1 MFRCLGRMLHSAFGH
16 PKQSCC
22 LQFLLHRLHRYNNKD
37 QMHLESVRQFVH
49 WLHCRLH
56 PYLPMRSQ
64 PEIPPPGIIV
74 KTMHSASAIVNSF
87 FFILNITSL
96 HCFGC
101 LHIFLFKT
109 LSQPYRHFNICGTK
123 GQIACSKIDFS
134 QISSISLLIEYNEHR
149 CASQAFFE
157 KSP

>member
-1 MFRCLGRMLHSAFGH
+1 
-16 PKQSCC
+16 
-22 LQFLLHRLHRYNNKD
+22 
-37 QMHLESVRQFVH
+37 MHLESVRQFVH

-101 LHIFLFKT
+101 LHVFLFAS
-109 LSQPYRHFNICGTK
+109 LSQASRHFNICGTK

-134 QISSISLLIEYNEHR
+134 QISSISLLLAYNAHR
-149 CASQAFFE
+149 CSSHVFFE
-157 KSP
+157 ILWKFVENIFLQKKYEFLHLKSLFCSASVKTGFPNPHGAL